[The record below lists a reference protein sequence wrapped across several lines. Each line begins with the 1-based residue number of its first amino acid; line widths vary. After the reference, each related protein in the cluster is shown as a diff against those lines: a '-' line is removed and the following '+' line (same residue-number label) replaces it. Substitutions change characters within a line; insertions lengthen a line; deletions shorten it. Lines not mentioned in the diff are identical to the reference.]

1 LIGNLVADQVKTSD
15 AIRSTL
21 MTKPAVNVEE
31 QSVSGDIRTRDG
43 QVINMKVEVP
53 SDGSLWDEELIEAA
67 LMMIQESYPGAQ
79 WA

>member
-1 LIGNLVADQVKTSD
+1 
-15 AIRSTL
+15 
-21 MTKPAVNVEE
+21 MTQPLANVEE

-43 QVINMKVEVP
+43 QIINVKVEVP

-67 LMMIQESYPGAQ
+67 LIMIQQSYPGAQ